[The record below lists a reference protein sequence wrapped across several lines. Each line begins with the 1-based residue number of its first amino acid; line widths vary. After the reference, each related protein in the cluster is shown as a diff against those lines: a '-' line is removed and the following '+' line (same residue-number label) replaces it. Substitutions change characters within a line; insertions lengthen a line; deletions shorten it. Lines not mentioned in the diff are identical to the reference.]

1 MFIFVF
7 MKKLLLILIFPISIY
22 SQDILITGIVVDDD
36 NNQPIPGV
44 NVIIKNTTKGTTT
57 DFDGFFELKTVI
69 GDTIVFSFVGMKD
82 KEIVALSA
90 PVNVRLENKTDE
102 LDEVV
107 VSVGYFD
114 ISKKDLSGSIVQ
126 IESKQLEKNRNNSI
140 ESLLQGQVSGIVV
153 NESSEPGGG
162 IGISIRGVNSMLG
175 GTQPLYVVDGIP
187 TSPMSDAQGNTG
199 AGQQYNNLGF
209 LNTNDIEKID
219 VLKDAAATAIYGA
232 RGANGVV
239 VITTK
244 TADTA
249 NGVDKISLTFDT
261 SISEVTKYLDVLDGA
276 GFENYMN
283 QRYLNQLYQDITNPF
298 RVGGAFDGSQ
308 DITVE
313 NYPELIDFRNPY
325 PDAVPFSN
333 NQTTKINTDWQ
344 DTIYRLAH
352 NNSLNLNY
360 RGGNFQKNLSIS
372 LSLIDQ
378 EGIIINSDNRRVT
391 YNMNAKRK
399 AFDNKVDF
407 FSKTNISF
415 KKGNA
420 SSVGNGE
427 IFSQRGVVSQAL
439 QFQPIFSLL
448 SPGEEDDIYAVLNE
462 GNIVSNPYTLAVDVT
477 DLKKSTSIR
486 QVFSMV
492 GKISP
497 KLTATIKGSYDYVR
511 STRDNY
517 YPVNTTRGRRNN
529 GEASQAY
536 LENTK
541 VYGEANLRYRNRFG
555 AHRLDAILIGTYE
568 KNMFRSLFNK
578 AIGYGSDNTSF
589 YNFSSATEIFVP
601 ISEFRE
607 TGLLST
613 LLRIGYNY
621 KRKYFV
627 DINTRVD
634 ASSKFAVNN
643 QSAIFPSVALSWLI
657 SEEKFL
663 SQVDEVSQLKLRFS
677 FGQTGSNPISPYQ
690 SLSLLSPIRYNFEN
704 ELAIG
709 YFESNLANNNLTWE
723 KTDQFNV
730 GLDLSLFDS
739 SINLTIEAYNKITKD
754 LLQNVRLPVSNG
766 YTSRIDNFGKVENKG
781 IEFSLSTNIKE
792 TPEFSWGVMAN
803 LSFNRNKLLAL
814 NSNLDYQI
822 GPSVGFRNTNPIL
835 FKVGEPLGIFW
846 GAQTDGIYSTWEEA
860 IESGIEGAAPG
871 EIKYINN
878 SIDLDENGIPLESQ
892 QINFDDYVQIGDP
905 NPDYN
910 FSFSNNFIFKN
921 WDLSIL
927 FTGQKGGDLFWVDS
941 WQLSGLQKTTNVLSS
956 SYLSSWKAP
965 LEVVNDQ
972 VTYSPSYGNLVG
984 AANPAA
990 IIDNGPRAIASDR
1003 QVFDGSFIRLKN
1015 INLGYTLSISNNR
1028 SLRLY
1033 ASGQNLLTISDYPG
1047 YDPEIMTYTKNPQKR
1062 GVDFGTYPGTKTY
1075 LLGLKLTY

>member
-1 MFIFVF
+1 
-7 MKKLLLILIFPISIY
+7 MKRLLFLLIFPISVF
-22 SQDILITGIVVDDD
+22 SQDILITGLVVDDD
-36 NNQPIPGV
+36 SNQPLPGV
-44 NVIIKNTTKGTTT
+44 NVIIKNTAKGTTT
-57 DFDGFFELKTVI
+57 DFDGLFELKTVI
-69 GDTIVFSFVGMKD
+69 GDTIVFSYIGMKD
-82 KEIVALSA
+82 KEIIALSA
-90 PVNVRLENKTDE
+90 PVSVRLESESNE

-114 ISKKDLSGSIVQ
+114 VSKKDLSGSIAQ
-126 IESKQLEKNRNNSI
+126 IDSEQLEKNRNNSI
-140 ESLLQGQVSGIVV
+140 ESLLQGQVAGIVV

-187 TSPMSDAQGNTG
+187 TSPVSDAQGNVGT
-199 AGQQYNNLGF
+199 GQQQSNLGF
-209 LNTNDIEKID
+209 LNPNDIGKIE

-249 NGVDKISLTFDT
+249 NGVDKISVTFDT
-261 SISEVTKYLDVLDGA
+261 SVSEVTKYLDVLDGA

-283 QRYLNQLYQDITNPF
+283 QRYLNQLYQDITNPY
-298 RVGGAFDGSQ
+298 RLGGVFDGTQ
-308 DITVE
+308 DLSLE
-313 NYPELIDFRNPY
+313 NYPELSDFRNPY
-325 PDAVPFSN
+325 PDATPLTN
-333 NQTTKINTDWQ
+333 NQTTNINSNWQ
-344 DTIYRLAH
+344 DITYRLAQ
-352 NNSLNLNY
+352 NNALNLSY

-372 LSLIDQ
+372 LGLIDQ
-378 EGIIINSDNRRVT
+378 EGVIINSDNRRIT

-399 AFDNKVDF
+399 AFNNKVDF
-407 FSKTNISF
+407 FSKTNISY

-448 SPGEEDDIYAVLNE
+448 SPGEEDDIYASLNE
-462 GNIVSNPYTLAVDVT
+462 GNIVSNPYTLAKDVT
-477 DLKKSTSIR
+477 DLKKSTTIR
-486 QVFSMV
+486 QIFSVV

-497 KLTATIKGSYDYVR
+497 KLTSTVKGSFEYRR

-536 LENTK
+536 TESNK
-541 VYGEANLRYRNRFG
+541 IYGEANLRYRNRFG

-589 YNFSSATEIFVP
+589 YNFSSATEIYVP

-607 TGLLST
+607 VGLLSSV
-613 LLRIGYNY
+613 LRIGYNY
-621 KRKYFV
+621 KRKYYV
-627 DINTRVD
+627 DFNTRID

-643 QSAIFPSVALSWLI
+643 QSAIFPSVALSWVI
-657 SEEKFL
+657 SNEKFL
-663 SQVDEVSQLKLRFS
+663 RQVDEVSQLKLRFS
-677 FGQTGSNPISPYQ
+677 GGQTGSNPISPYQ

-704 ELAIG
+704 DLAIG
-709 YFESNLANNNLTWE
+709 YFESNLANNDLTWE
-723 KTDQFNV
+723 KTDQFNI

-739 SINLTIEAYNKITKD
+739 SVNLTIDAYNKRTKD

-766 YTSRIDNFGKVENKG
+766 YSSRVDNFGKVENKG
-781 IEFSLSTNIKE
+781 IEFSLSANITE
-792 TPEFSWGVMAN
+792 TPDFSWSILTN
-803 LSFNRNKLLAL
+803 LSFNRNKLIAL

-822 GPSVGFRNTNPIL
+822 GPSVGFMNTNPIM

-846 GAQTDGIYSTWEEA
+846 GAQTDGIYSSWEEA
-860 IESGIEGAAPG
+860 IESGIAGAAPG
-871 EIKYINN
+871 EIKYLNN
-878 SIDLDENGIPLESQ
+878 SIDLDENGVPLDLQ

-910 FSFSNNFIFKN
+910 FSFSNNFIYKN

-927 FTGQKGGDLFWVDS
+927 FTGQKGGDVFWVDS
-941 WQLSGLQKTTNVLSS
+941 WQLNGLQKTTNVLSS
-956 SYLSSWKAP
+956 SYDTSWKAP
-965 LEVVNDQ
+965 LAVINGEVS
-972 VTYSPSYGNLVG
+972 YSPSYGNLVG
-984 AANPAA
+984 ATNPAA
-990 IIDNGPRAIASDR
+990 IVDNGPRAIASDR
-1003 QVFDGSFIRLKN
+1003 QIFDGSFIRFKN
-1015 INLGYTLSISNNR
+1015 INLGYTLSISNNQ
-1028 SLRLY
+1028 SLRIY
-1033 ASGQNLLTISDYPG
+1033 ASGQNLFTITDYPG
-1047 YDPEIMTYTKNPQKR
+1047 YDPEIRTYTKNPQKR

>member
-1 MFIFVF
+1 MNG
-7 MKKLLLILIFPISIY
+7 L
-22 SQDILITGIVVDDD
+22 VVDDD
-36 NNQPIPGV
+36 SNQPLPGV
-44 NVIIKNTTKGTTT
+44 NVIIKNTSKGTTT
-57 DFDGFFELKTVI
+57 DFDGFFELKTVV
-69 GDTIVFSFVGMKD
+69 GDTIVFSYIGMKD
-82 KEIVALSA
+82 KEIIALTA
-90 PVNVRLENKTDE
+90 PVSVRLEGKSNE

-114 ISKKDLSGSIVQ
+114 VSKKDLSGSIVQ
-126 IESKQLEKNRNNSI
+126 IDSEQLEKNRNNSI
-140 ESLLQGQVSGIVV
+140 ESLLQGQVAGLVV
-153 NESSEPGGG
+153 SESSEPGGG

-175 GTQPLYVVDGIP
+175 GTQPLYVIDGIP
-187 TSPMSDAQGNTG
+187 TSPVSDAQGNIGT
-199 AGQQYNNLGF
+199 GQQQSNLGF
-209 LNTNDIEKID
+209 LNPNDIEKIE

-261 SISEVTKYLDVLDGA
+261 SVSEVTKYLDVLDGA

-283 QRYLNQLYQDITNPF
+283 QRYLNQLYQDITNPY
-298 RVGGAFDGSQ
+298 RVGGAFDGTQELSL
-308 DITVE
+308 E
-313 NYPELIDFRNPY
+313 NYPELSNFRNPY
-325 PDAVPFSN
+325 PDAIPFTN
-333 NQTTKINTDWQ
+333 NQTTNINSNWQ
-344 DTIYRLAH
+344 DITYRLAQ
-352 NNSLNLNY
+352 NNSLNLSY

-372 LSLIDQ
+372 LGLIDQ
-378 EGIIINSDNRRVT
+378 EGVIINSNNRRIT

-399 AFDNKVDF
+399 AFNNKVDF
-407 FSKTNISF
+407 FSKTNISY

-448 SPGEEDDIYAVLNE
+448 SLGEEDDIYSDLNE
-462 GNIVSNPYTLAVDVT
+462 GNIVSNPYTLAKDVT
-477 DLKKSTSIR
+477 DLKKSTTFR
-486 QVFSMV
+486 QIFSAV

-497 KLTATIKGSYDYVR
+497 KLTSTIKGSFEYRR

-536 LENTK
+536 TESNK
-541 VYGEANLRYRNRFG
+541 IYGEANLRYRNRFG

-568 KNMFRSLFNK
+568 KNVFRSLFNK

-589 YNFSSATEIFVP
+589 YNFSSATEIYVP

-607 TGLLST
+607 VGLLSSV
-613 LLRIGYNY
+613 LRIGYNY
-621 KRKYFV
+621 KRKYYV
-627 DINTRVD
+627 DFNTRID

-643 QSAIFPSVALSWLI
+643 QSAIFPSLALSWVI
-657 SEEKFL
+657 SKEKFL
-663 SQVDEVSQLKLRFS
+663 RQVDEVSQLKIRFS
-677 FGQTGSNPISPYQ
+677 AGKTGSNPISPYQ

-704 ELAIG
+704 DLAIG
-709 YFESNLANNNLTWE
+709 YFESNLANNDLTWE
-723 KTDQFNV
+723 KTDQFNI

-739 SINLTIEAYNKITKD
+739 SVNLTIDAYKKRTKD

-766 YTSRIDNFGKVENKG
+766 YTSRVDNFGEVENKG
-781 IEFSLSTNIKE
+781 IEFSLNTNITD
-792 TPEFSWGVMAN
+792 TPDFSWNISTN
-803 LSFNRNKLLAL
+803 LSFNRNKLIAL

-822 GPSVGFRNTNPIL
+822 GPSVGFRNTNPIM

-846 GAQTDGIYSTWEEA
+846 GAQTDGIYSSWEEA
-860 IESGIEGAAPG
+860 IESGIAGAAPG
-871 EIKYINN
+871 EIKYLNN
-878 SIDLDENGIPLESQ
+878 SIDLDENGVPLDLQ

-905 NPDYN
+905 NPNYN
-910 FSFSNNFIFKN
+910 FSFSNNFIYKN

-927 FTGQKGGDLFWVDS
+927 FTGQKGGDTFWVDS
-941 WQLSGLQKTTNVLSS
+941 WQLSGLQKTTNILSS
-956 SYLSSWKAP
+956 SYDSSWRAP
-965 LEVVNDQ
+965 LAVINGK

-984 AANPAA
+984 ATNPAA
-990 IIDNGPRAIASDR
+990 IVDNGPRAIASDR
-1003 QVFDGSFIRLKN
+1003 QIFDGSFIRFKN
-1015 INLGYTLSISNNR
+1015 INLGYTLSISKNQ
-1028 SLRLY
+1028 SLRIY
-1033 ASGQNLLTISDYPG
+1033 ASGQNLFTITDYPG
-1047 YDPEIMTYTKNPQKR
+1047 YDPEIRTYTKNPQKR

>member
-1 MFIFVF
+1 
-7 MKKLLLILIFPISIY
+7 MKRLLFLLIFPISVF
-22 SQDILITGIVVDDD
+22 SQDILMTGLVVDDD
-36 NNQPIPGV
+36 SNQPLPGV
-44 NVIIKNTTKGTTT
+44 NVIIKNTAKGTTT
-57 DFDGFFELKTVI
+57 DFDGIFELKTLI
-69 GDTIVFSFVGMKD
+69 GDTIVFSYIGMKD

-90 PVNVRLENKTDE
+90 PVSVRLESESNE

-114 ISKKDLSGSIVQ
+114 VSKKDLSGSIAQ
-126 IESKQLEKNRNNSI
+126 IDSKQLEKNRNNSI
-140 ESLLQGQVSGIVV
+140 ESLLQGQVAGIVV

-162 IGISIRGVNSMLG
+162 VGISIRGVNSMLG
-175 GTQPLYVVDGIP
+175 GTQPLYVIDGIP
-187 TSPMSDAQGNTG
+187 TSPVSDAQGNGGT
-199 AGQQYNNLGF
+199 GQQQSNLGF
-209 LNTNDIEKID
+209 LNPNDIEKIE

-249 NGVDKISLTFDT
+249 NGVDKISITLDT
-261 SISEVTKYLDVLDGA
+261 SVSEVTKYLDVLDGA

-283 QRYLNQLYQDITNPF
+283 QRYLNQLYQDITNPY
-298 RVGGAFDGSQ
+298 RVGGAFDGTQ
-308 DITVE
+308 DLSLE
-313 NYPELIDFRNPY
+313 NYPELSDFRNPY
-325 PDAVPFSN
+325 PDATPLTN
-333 NQTTKINTDWQ
+333 NQTTDINSNWQ
-344 DTIYRLAH
+344 DITYRLAQ
-352 NNSLNLNY
+352 NNALNLSY

-372 LSLIDQ
+372 LGLIDQ
-378 EGIIINSDNRRVT
+378 EGVIINSNNRKIT

-399 AFDNKVDF
+399 AFNNKVDF
-407 FSKTNISF
+407 FSKTNISY

-448 SPGEEDDIYAVLNE
+448 SPGEEDDIYASLNE
-462 GNIVSNPYTLAVDVT
+462 GNIVSNPYTLAKDVT
-477 DLKKSTSIR
+477 DLKKSTTIR
-486 QVFSMV
+486 QIFSLV

-497 KLTATIKGSYDYVR
+497 KLTSTVKGSFEYRR

-536 LENTK
+536 TESNK
-541 VYGEANLRYRNRFG
+541 IYGEANLRYRNRFG

-589 YNFSSATEIFVP
+589 YNFSSATEIYVP

-607 TGLLST
+607 VGLLSSV
-613 LLRIGYNY
+613 LRIGYNY
-621 KRKYFV
+621 KRKYYV
-627 DINTRVD
+627 DFNTRID

-643 QSAIFPSVALSWLI
+643 QSAIFPSVALSWVI
-657 SEEKFL
+657 SNEKFL
-663 SQVDEVSQLKLRFS
+663 RQVDEVSQLKLRFS
-677 FGQTGSNPISPYQ
+677 GGQTGSNPISPYQ

-704 ELAIG
+704 DLAIG
-709 YFESNLANNNLTWE
+709 YFESNLANNDLTWE
-723 KTDQFNV
+723 KTDQFNI

-739 SINLTIEAYNKITKD
+739 SVNLTIDAYNKRTKD

-766 YTSRIDNFGKVENKG
+766 YSSRVDNFGKVENKG
-781 IEFSLSTNIKE
+781 IEFSLSANITE
-792 TPEFSWGVMAN
+792 TPDFSWSILTN
-803 LSFNRNKLLAL
+803 LSFNRNKLIAL

-822 GPSVGFRNTNPIL
+822 GPSVGFMNTNPIM

-846 GAQTDGIYSTWEEA
+846 GAQTDGIYSSWEEA
-860 IESGIEGAAPG
+860 IESGIAGAAPG
-871 EIKYINN
+871 EIKYLNN
-878 SIDLDENGIPLESQ
+878 SIDLDENGVPLDLQ

-905 NPDYN
+905 NTDYN
-910 FSFSNNFIFKN
+910 FSFSNNFIYKN

-927 FTGQKGGDLFWVDS
+927 FTGQKGGDVFWVDS
-941 WQLSGLQKTTNVLSS
+941 WQLNGLQKTTNVLSS
-956 SYLSSWKAP
+956 SYDTSWKAP
-965 LEVVNDQ
+965 LAVINGE
-972 VTYSPSYGNLVG
+972 VTYSQSYGNLVG
-984 AANPAA
+984 ATNPAA
-990 IIDNGPRAIASDR
+990 IVDNGPRAIASDR
-1003 QVFDGSFIRLKN
+1003 QIFDGSFIRFKN
-1015 INLGYTLSISNNR
+1015 INLGYTLSISNNQ
-1028 SLRLY
+1028 SLRIY
-1033 ASGQNLLTISDYPG
+1033 ASGQNLFTITDYPG
-1047 YDPEIMTYTKNPQKR
+1047 YDPEIRTYTKNPQKR

>member
-1 MFIFVF
+1 
-7 MKKLLLILIFPISIY
+7 MKNTLLIIIFPIFLF
-22 SQDILITGIVVDDD
+22 SQDILMTGLVVDDD

-44 NVIIKNTTKGTTT
+44 NVTIKNTTVGTTT
-57 DFDGFFELKTVI
+57 NFDGIFELNALI
-69 GDTIVFSFVGMKD
+69 GDTLVFSFIGMKN
-82 KEIVALSA
+82 KEITSLSS
-90 PVNVRLENKTDE
+90 PITVRLESEVSK

-114 ISKKDLSGSIVQ
+114 VNKKDLSGSIVQ
-126 IESKQLEKNRNNSI
+126 IESEQLEKNRNNSI
-140 ESLLQGQVSGIVV
+140 ESLLQGQVAGIVV
-153 NESSEPGGG
+153 SESSEPGGG

-187 TSPMSDAQGNTG
+187 TSPISDAQGNTST
-199 AGQQYNNLGF
+199 GQQHSNLGF
-209 LNTNDIEKID
+209 LNPNDIEKIE

-232 RGANGVV
+232 RGANGVI

-261 SISEVTKYLDVLDGA
+261 SISEATKYLDVLDGA
-276 GFENYMN
+276 GFENYIN
-283 QRYLNQLYQDITNPF
+283 QRYLNQLYQDITNPY
-298 RVGGAFDGSQ
+298 RLGGTFDGTQ
-308 DITVE
+308 DITIE
-313 NYPELIDFRNPY
+313 NYPELSDFRNPY

-333 NQTTKINTDWQ
+333 NQTTNINTDWQ
-344 DTIYRLAH
+344 DITYRLAH

-378 EGIIINSDNRRVT
+378 EGIIINSDNRRIN

-399 AFDNKVDF
+399 AFNNKVDF

-427 IFSQRGVVSQAL
+427 IFSQRGVVSQTL

-448 SPGEEDDIYAVLNE
+448 SPGEEDDIYADLNE
-462 GNIVSNPYTLAVDVT
+462 GNIVSNPYTLAVNVT
-477 DLKKSTSIR
+477 DLKKSTSFR
-486 QVFSMV
+486 QVFSIV
-492 GKISP
+492 SKISP

-529 GEASQAY
+529 GEASQGY
-536 LENTK
+536 LENNK
-541 VYGEANLRYRNRFG
+541 IYGEANLRYRNRFG

-568 KNMFRSLFNK
+568 KNIFRSLFNK

-607 TGLLST
+607 AGLLSS
-613 LLRIGYNY
+613 LFRVGYNY
-621 KRKYFV
+621 KRKYFI
-627 DINTRVD
+627 DFNARID

-657 SEEKFL
+657 SEEKKIRQL
-663 SQVDEVSQLKLRFS
+663 DEVSQLKLRFS
-677 FGQTGSNPISPYQ
+677 VGQTGSNPISPYQ

-739 SINLTIEAYNKITKD
+739 SINLTIDAYNKITKD

-781 IEFSLSTNIKE
+781 IEFSLSTLITE
-792 TPEFSWGVMAN
+792 TSEFSWGFLAN

-860 IESGIEGAAPG
+860 IQSGIEGAAPG

-878 SIDLDENGIPLESQ
+878 SLDLDESGIPLESQ

-910 FSFSNNFIFKN
+910 FSFSNNFVFKN

-941 WQLSGLQKTTNVLSS
+941 WQLSGLQKTTNVLSN

-972 VTYSPSYGNLVG
+972 VIYNPSYGNLFG
-984 AANPAA
+984 ASNPAA

-1033 ASGQNLLTISDYPG
+1033 ASGQNLLTITDYPG
-1047 YDPEIMTYTKNPQKR
+1047 YDPEIKTYSKNPQKR

>member
-1 MFIFVF
+1 
-7 MKKLLLILIFPISIY
+7 MKKLLFLLIFPISLF
-22 SQDILITGIVVDDD
+22 SQDILMTGLVVDDD
-36 NNQPIPGV
+36 SNQPLPGV
-44 NVIIKNTTKGTTT
+44 NVIIKNTSKGTTT
-57 DFDGFFELKTVI
+57 DFDGLFELKTVI
-69 GDTIVFSFVGMKD
+69 GDTIVFSYIGMKD
-82 KEIVALSA
+82 KEIIALSA
-90 PVNVRLENKTDE
+90 PVSVRLKAKTNE

-114 ISKKDLSGSIVQ
+114 VSKKDLSGSIVQ
-126 IESKQLEKNRNNSI
+126 IDSDQLEKNRNNSI
-140 ESLLQGQVSGIVV
+140 ESLLQGQVAGIVV

-175 GTQPLYVVDGIP
+175 GTQPLYVIDGIP
-187 TSPMSDAQGNTG
+187 TSPVSDAQGNIGT
-199 AGQQYNNLGF
+199 GQQQSNLGF
-209 LNTNDIEKID
+209 LNPNDIEKIE

-249 NGVDKISLTFDT
+249 NGVDKISITFDT
-261 SISEVTKYLDVLDGA
+261 SVSEVTKYLDILDGA

-283 QRYLNQLYQDITNPF
+283 QRYLNQLYQDITNPY
-298 RVGGAFDGSQ
+298 RIGGAFDGTQ
-308 DITVE
+308 DLSLE
-313 NYPELIDFRNPY
+313 NYPELSDFRNPY
-325 PDAVPFSN
+325 PDATPLTN
-333 NQTTKINTDWQ
+333 NQTTNINSNWQ
-344 DTIYRLAH
+344 DIIYRLAQ
-352 NNSLNLNY
+352 NNTLNLSY

-372 LSLIDQ
+372 LGLIDQ
-378 EGIIINSDNRRVT
+378 EGVIINSDNRRIT

-399 AFDNKVDF
+399 AFNNKVDF
-407 FSKTNISF
+407 FSKTNISY

-448 SPGEEDDIYAVLNE
+448 SPGEEDDIYASLNE
-462 GNIVSNPYTLAVDVT
+462 GNIVSNPYTLAKDVT
-477 DLKKSTSIR
+477 DLKKSTTFR
-486 QVFSMV
+486 QIFSLV

-497 KLTATIKGSYDYVR
+497 KLTSTLKGSFEYRR

-536 LENTK
+536 TESNK
-541 VYGEANLRYRNRFG
+541 IYGEANLRYRNRFG

-589 YNFSSATEIFVP
+589 YNFSSATEIYVP

-607 TGLLST
+607 IGLLSSV
-613 LLRIGYNY
+613 LRIGYNY
-621 KRKYFV
+621 KRKYYV
-627 DINTRVD
+627 DFNTRID

-643 QSAIFPSVALSWLI
+643 QSAIFPSVALSWVI
-657 SEEKFL
+657 SKEKFL
-663 SQVDEVSQLKLRFS
+663 RQIDEVSQLKLRFS
-677 FGQTGSNPISPYQ
+677 GGQTGSNPISPYQ

-704 ELAIG
+704 DLAIG
-709 YFESNLANNNLTWE
+709 YFESNLANNDLTWE
-723 KTDQFNV
+723 KTDQFNI
-730 GLDLSLFDS
+730 GLDLSLFES
-739 SINLTIEAYNKITKD
+739 SVNLTIDAYNKRTKD

-766 YTSRIDNFGKVENKG
+766 YTSRVDNFGEVENKG
-781 IEFSLSTNIKE
+781 IEFSLNANIKD
-792 TPEFSWGVMAN
+792 TPDFSWNILTN
-803 LSFNRNKLLAL
+803 LSFNSNKLIAL

-822 GPSVGFRNTNPIL
+822 GPSVGFRNTNPIM
-835 FKVGEPLGIFW
+835 FTVGEPLGIFW
-846 GAQTDGIYSTWEEA
+846 GAQTDGIYSSWEEA
-860 IESGIEGAAPG
+860 IESGIAGAAPG
-871 EIKYINN
+871 EIKYLNN
-878 SIDLDENGIPLESQ
+878 SIDLDENGVPLDLQ

-927 FTGQKGGDLFWVDS
+927 LTGQKGGDVFWVDS

-956 SYLSSWKAP
+956 SYDTSWRAP
-965 LEVVNDQ
+965 LAVINGE
-972 VTYSPSYGNLVG
+972 VTYSPTYGNLVG
-984 AANPAA
+984 ATNPAA
-990 IIDNGPRAIASDR
+990 IVDNGPRAIASDR
-1003 QVFDGSFIRLKN
+1003 QIFDGSFIRFKN
-1015 INLGYTLSISNNR
+1015 INLGYTLSISNNQ
-1028 SLRLY
+1028 SLRIY
-1033 ASGQNLLTISDYPG
+1033 ASGQNLFTITDYPG
-1047 YDPEIMTYTKNPQKR
+1047 YDPEIRTYTKNPQKR

>member
-1 MFIFVF
+1 M
-7 MKKLLLILIFPISIY
+7 
-22 SQDILITGIVVDDD
+22 TGLVVDDD
-36 NNQPIPGV
+36 SNQPLPGV
-44 NVIIKNTTKGTTT
+44 NVIIKNTAKGTTT
-57 DFDGFFELKTVI
+57 DFDGIFELKTLI
-69 GDTIVFSFVGMKD
+69 GDTIVFSYIGMKD

-90 PVNVRLENKTDE
+90 PVSVRLESESNE

-114 ISKKDLSGSIVQ
+114 VSKKDLSGSIAQ
-126 IESKQLEKNRNNSI
+126 IDSKQLEKNRNNSI
-140 ESLLQGQVSGIVV
+140 ESLLQGQVAGIVV

-162 IGISIRGVNSMLG
+162 VGISIRGVNSMLG
-175 GTQPLYVVDGIP
+175 GTQPLYVIDGIP
-187 TSPMSDAQGNTG
+187 TSPVSDAQGNGGT
-199 AGQQYNNLGF
+199 GQQQSNLGF
-209 LNTNDIEKID
+209 LNPNDIEKIE

-249 NGVDKISLTFDT
+249 NGVDKISITLDT
-261 SISEVTKYLDVLDGA
+261 SVSEVTKYLDVLDGA

-283 QRYLNQLYQDITNPF
+283 QRYLNQLYQDITNPY
-298 RVGGAFDGSQ
+298 RVGGAFDGTQ
-308 DITVE
+308 DLSLE
-313 NYPELIDFRNPY
+313 NYPELSDFRNPY
-325 PDAVPFSN
+325 PDATPLTN
-333 NQTTKINTDWQ
+333 NQTTDINSNWQ
-344 DTIYRLAH
+344 DITYRLAQ
-352 NNSLNLNY
+352 NNALNLSY

-372 LSLIDQ
+372 LGLIDQ
-378 EGIIINSDNRRVT
+378 EGVIINSNNRRIT

-399 AFDNKVDF
+399 AFNNKVDF
-407 FSKTNISF
+407 FSKTNISY

-420 SSVGNGE
+420 SSVGNDE

-448 SPGEEDDIYAVLNE
+448 SPGEEDDIYASLNE
-462 GNIVSNPYTLAVDVT
+462 GNIVSNPYTLAKDVT
-477 DLKKSTSIR
+477 DLKKSTTFR
-486 QVFSMV
+486 QIFSAV
-492 GKISP
+492 AKIFP
-497 KLTATIKGSYDYVR
+497 KLTSTVKGSFEYRR

-529 GEASQAY
+529 GEASQAFT
-536 LENTK
+536 ENNK
-541 VYGEANLRYRNRFG
+541 IYGEANLRYRNRFG

-589 YNFSSATEIFVP
+589 YNFSSATEIYVP

-607 TGLLST
+607 VGLLSSV
-613 LLRIGYNY
+613 LRIGYNY
-621 KRKYFV
+621 KRKYYV
-627 DINTRVD
+627 DFNTRID

-643 QSAIFPSVALSWLI
+643 QSAIFPSVALSWVI
-657 SEEKFL
+657 SKEKFL
-663 SQVDEVSQLKLRFS
+663 RQVDEVSQLKLRFS
-677 FGQTGSNPISPYQ
+677 GGQTGSNPISPYQ

-704 ELAIG
+704 DLAIG
-709 YFESNLANNNLTWE
+709 YFESNLANNDLTWE
-723 KTDQFNV
+723 KTDQFNI

-739 SINLTIEAYNKITKD
+739 SVNLTIDAYNKRTKD

-766 YTSRIDNFGKVENKG
+766 YTTRVDNFGEVENKG
-781 IEFSLSTNIKE
+781 IEFSLNANI
-792 TPEFSWGVMAN
+792 TDAPDFSWNILTN
-803 LSFNRNKLLAL
+803 LSFNRNKLIAL

-822 GPSVGFRNTNPIL
+822 GPSVGFRNTNPIM

-846 GAQTDGIYSTWEEA
+846 GAQTDGVYSSWEEA
-860 IESGIEGAAPG
+860 IESGIAGAAPG
-871 EIKYINN
+871 EIKYLNK
-878 SIDLDENGIPLESQ
+878 SVDLDENGVSLDLQ
-892 QINFDDYVQIGDP
+892 QINFDDYVQIGNP

-910 FSFSNNFIFKN
+910 FSFANNFIYKN

-927 FTGQKGGDLFWVDS
+927 ITGQKGGDVFWVDS

-956 SYLSSWKAP
+956 SYDTSWRAP
-965 LEVVNDQ
+965 LAVINGE

-984 AANPAA
+984 ATNPAA
-990 IIDNGPRAIASDR
+990 IVDNGPRAIASDR
-1003 QVFDGSFIRLKN
+1003 QIFDGSFIRLKN
-1015 INLGYTLSISNNR
+1015 INLGYTVPISKNQ
-1028 SLRLY
+1028 SLRIY
-1033 ASGQNLLTISDYPG
+1033 ASGQNLFTITDYPG
-1047 YDPEIMTYTKNPQKR
+1047 YDPEIRTYTKNPQKR

>member
-1 MFIFVF
+1 
-7 MKKLLLILIFPISIY
+7 MKRLLFLLIFPISVF
-22 SQDILITGIVVDDD
+22 SQDILMTGLVVDDD
-36 NNQPIPGV
+36 SNQPLPGV
-44 NVIIKNTTKGTTT
+44 NVIIKNTAKGTTT
-57 DFDGFFELKTVI
+57 DFDGIFELKTLI
-69 GDTIVFSFVGMKD
+69 GDTIVFSYIGMKD

-90 PVNVRLENKTDE
+90 PVSVRLESESNE

-114 ISKKDLSGSIVQ
+114 VSKKDLSGSIAQ
-126 IESKQLEKNRNNSI
+126 IDSKQLEKNRNNSI
-140 ESLLQGQVSGIVV
+140 ESLLQGQVAGIVV

-162 IGISIRGVNSMLG
+162 VGISIRGVNSMLG
-175 GTQPLYVVDGIP
+175 GTQPLYVIDGIP
-187 TSPMSDAQGNTG
+187 TSPVSDAQGNGGT
-199 AGQQYNNLGF
+199 GQQQSKLGF
-209 LNTNDIEKID
+209 FNPNDIEKIE

-249 NGVDKISLTFDT
+249 NGVDKISITLDT
-261 SISEVTKYLDVLDGA
+261 SVSEVTKYLDVLDGA

-283 QRYLNQLYQDITNPF
+283 QRYLNQLYQEITNPY
-298 RVGGAFDGSQ
+298 RVGGAFDGTQ
-308 DITVE
+308 DLSLE
-313 NYPELIDFRNPY
+313 NYPELSDFRNPY
-325 PDAVPFSN
+325 PDATPLTN
-333 NQTTKINTDWQ
+333 NQTTDINSNWQ
-344 DTIYRLAH
+344 DITYRLAQ
-352 NNSLNLNY
+352 NNALNLSY

-372 LSLIDQ
+372 LGLIDQ
-378 EGIIINSDNRRVT
+378 EGVIINSNNRRIT
-391 YNMNAKRK
+391 YNMNTKRK
-399 AFDNKVDF
+399 AFNNKVDF
-407 FSKTNISF
+407 FSKTNISY

-448 SPGEEDDIYAVLNE
+448 SPGEEDDIYASLNE
-462 GNIVSNPYTLAVDVT
+462 GNIVSNPYTLAKDVT
-477 DLKKSTSIR
+477 DLKKSTTFR
-486 QVFSMV
+486 QIFSAV
-492 GKISP
+492 AKISP
-497 KLTATIKGSYDYVR
+497 KLTSTVKGSFEYRR

-536 LENTK
+536 AENNK
-541 VYGEANLRYRNRFG
+541 IYGEANLRYRNRFG

-589 YNFSSATEIFVP
+589 YNFSSATEIYVP

-607 TGLLST
+607 VGLLSSV
-613 LLRIGYNY
+613 LRIGYNY
-621 KRKYFV
+621 KRKYYV
-627 DINTRVD
+627 DFNTRID

-643 QSAIFPSVALSWLI
+643 QSAIFPSVALSWVI
-657 SEEKFL
+657 SKEKFL
-663 SQVDEVSQLKLRFS
+663 RQVDEVSQLKLRFS
-677 FGQTGSNPISPYQ
+677 GGQTGSNPISPYQ

-704 ELAIG
+704 DLAIG
-709 YFESNLANNNLTWE
+709 YFESNLANNDLTWE
-723 KTDQFNV
+723 KTDQFNI

-739 SINLTIEAYNKITKD
+739 SVNLTIDAYNKRTKD

-766 YTSRIDNFGKVENKG
+766 YTTRVDNFGEVENKG
-781 IEFSLSTNIKE
+781 IEFSLNTNI
-792 TPEFSWGVMAN
+792 TNTADFSWNILTN
-803 LSFNRNKLLAL
+803 LSFNRNKLIAL
-814 NSNLDYQI
+814 NSYLNYQI
-822 GPSVGFRNTNPIL
+822 GPSVGFRNTNPIM

-846 GAQTDGIYSTWEEA
+846 GAQTDGVYSTWEEA
-860 IESGIEGAAPG
+860 IGSGIEGAAPG
-871 EIKYINN
+871 EIKYLNN
-878 SIDLDENGIPLESQ
+878 SIDLDENGVPLDLQ

-910 FSFSNNFIFKN
+910 FSFSNNFIYKD

-927 FTGQKGGDLFWVDS
+927 ITGQKGGDVFWVDS

-956 SYLSSWKAP
+956 SYYTSWRAP
-965 LEVVNDQ
+965 LAVINGE

-984 AANPAA
+984 ATNPAA
-990 IIDNGPRAIASDR
+990 IVDNGPRAIASDR
-1003 QVFDGSFIRLKN
+1003 QIFDGSFIRFKN
-1015 INLGYTLSISNNR
+1015 INLGYTFSISKNQ
-1028 SLRLY
+1028 SLRIY
-1033 ASGQNLLTISDYPG
+1033 ASGQNLFTITDYPG
-1047 YDPEIMTYTKNPQKR
+1047 YDPEIRTYTKNPQKR

>member
-1 MFIFVF
+1 MIPII
-7 MKKLLLILIFPISIY
+7 LL
-22 SQDILITGIVVDDD
+22 SQEITLNGKIVDDNTD
-36 NNQPIPGV
+36 MPLPSASIR
-44 NVIIKNTTKGTTT
+44 IKNTSNGYVT
-57 DFDGFFELKTVI
+57 DFDGNFEIYVKL
-69 GDTIVFSFVGMKD
+69 GDTLVFSYMGMES
-82 KEIVALSA
+82 KELIALKS
-90 PVNVRLENKTDE
+90 PISVRLQPTINA
-102 LDEVV
+102 LDEVT

-114 ISKKDLSGSIVQ
+114 VSKKDLSGSIVQ
-126 IESKQLEKNRNNSI
+126 IDSEQLEKNRNNSI
-140 ESLLQGQVSGIVV
+140 ESLLQGQVAGVVV

-187 TSPMSDAQGNTG
+187 TSPVSDAQGNDGT
-199 AGQQYNNLGF
+199 GQQQSNLGF
-209 LNTNDIEKID
+209 LNPNDIEKIE

-244 TADTA
+244 TADTS
-249 NGVDKISLTFDT
+249 NGVDKISLSFDT
-261 SISEVTKYLDVLDGA
+261 SVSEVTRYLDVLDGA

-283 QRYLNQLYQDITNPF
+283 QRYLNQLYHDITNPY
-298 RVGGAFDGSQ
+298 RVGGAYDGTQELSL
-308 DITVE
+308 E
-313 NYPELIDFRNPY
+313 NYQELSDFRNPY
-325 PDAVPFSN
+325 PDAIPFTD
-333 NQTTKINTDWQ
+333 NQTTNINSNWQ
-344 DTIYRLAH
+344 DITYRLAQ
-352 NNSLNLNY
+352 NNALNLSY
-360 RGGNFQKNLSIS
+360 RGGDFQKNLSIS
-372 LSLIDQ
+372 LGLIDQ
-378 EGIIINSDNRRVT
+378 EGVIINSNNRRIT

-399 AFDNKVDF
+399 AFSNKVDF
-407 FSKTNISF
+407 FSKTNISY

-448 SPGEEDDIYAVLNE
+448 SLGEEDDIYANLNE
-462 GNIVSNPYTLAVDVT
+462 GNIVSNPYTLAKDVT
-477 DLKKSTSIR
+477 DLKKSTTFTQI
-486 QVFSMV
+486 FSMV

-497 KLTATIKGSYDYVR
+497 KLTSTIKGSFEYRR

-536 LENTK
+536 IESNK
-541 VYGEANLRYRNRFG
+541 IYGEANLRYRNRFG

-568 KNMFRSLFNK
+568 KNVFRSLFNK

-589 YNFSSATEIFVP
+589 YNFSSATEIYVP

-607 TGLLST
+607 VGLLSSV
-613 LLRIGYNY
+613 LRIGYNY
-621 KRKYFV
+621 KRKFYLDF
-627 DINTRVD
+627 NTRID
-634 ASSKFAVNN
+634 ASSKFAANN
-643 QSAIFPSVALSWLI
+643 KSAIFPSVALSWVI
-657 SEEKFL
+657 SNERFL
-663 SQVDEVSQLKLRFS
+663 RQVDEVSKLKLRFS
-677 FGQTGSNPISPYQ
+677 MGQTGSNPISPYQ

-709 YFESNLANNNLTWE
+709 YFESNLANNDLTWE
-723 KTDQFNV
+723 KTNQFNIGV
-730 GLDLSLFDS
+730 DLSLFDS
-739 SINLTIEAYNKITKD
+739 SVNLTIDAYNKRTKD

-781 IEFSLSTNIKE
+781 IEFSLSANITE
-792 TPEFSWGVMAN
+792 TPDFSWNILTN
-803 LSFNRNKLLAL
+803 LSFNRNKLLKL

-822 GPSVGFRNTNPIL
+822 GPAVGFRNSNPIM

-846 GAQTDGIYSTWEEA
+846 GAQTNGIYSTWEEA

-871 EIKYINN
+871 EIKYLNN
-878 SIDLDENGIPLESQ
+878 SIDFDENGVQLDLQ

-910 FSFSNNFIFKN
+910 FSLNNNFIYKN

-927 FTGQKGGDLFWVDS
+927 FTGQKGGDVFWVDS

-956 SYLSSWKAP
+956 SYDTSWRAP
-965 LEVVNDQ
+965 FEVINGQ
-972 VTYSPSYGNLVG
+972 VTYNPLYGNLVG
-984 AANPAA
+984 ATNPAA
-990 IIDNGPRAIASDR
+990 IINNGPRAIASDR
-1003 QVFDGSFIRLKN
+1003 QIFDGSFIRLKN
-1015 INLGYTLSISNNR
+1015 INFGYTLSISNNR
-1028 SLRLY
+1028 SLRIY
-1033 ASGQNLLTISDYPG
+1033 ASGQNLFLITDYPG
-1047 YDPEIMTYTKNPQKR
+1047 YDPEIKTYTKNPQKR

>member
-1 MFIFVF
+1 
-7 MKKLLLILIFPISIY
+7 MKRLLFLLIFPISVF
-22 SQDILITGIVVDDD
+22 SQDILMTGLVVDDD
-36 NNQPIPGV
+36 SNQPLPGV
-44 NVIIKNTTKGTTT
+44 NVIIKNTAKGTTT
-57 DFDGFFELKTVI
+57 DFDGIFELKTLI
-69 GDTIVFSFVGMKD
+69 GDTIVFSYIGMKD

-90 PVNVRLENKTDE
+90 PVSVRLESESNE

-114 ISKKDLSGSIVQ
+114 VSKKDLSGSIAQ
-126 IESKQLEKNRNNSI
+126 IDSKQLEKNRNNSI
-140 ESLLQGQVSGIVV
+140 ESLLQGQVAGIVV

-162 IGISIRGVNSMLG
+162 VGISIRGVNSMLG
-175 GTQPLYVVDGIP
+175 GTQPLYVIDGIP
-187 TSPMSDAQGNTG
+187 TSPVSDAQGNGGT
-199 AGQQYNNLGF
+199 GQQQSNLGF
-209 LNTNDIEKID
+209 LNPNDIEKIE

-249 NGVDKISLTFDT
+249 NGVDKISITLDT
-261 SISEVTKYLDVLDGA
+261 SVSEVTKYLDVLDGA

-283 QRYLNQLYQDITNPF
+283 QRYLNQLYQDITNPY
-298 RVGGAFDGSQ
+298 RVGGAFDGTQ
-308 DITVE
+308 DLSLE
-313 NYPELIDFRNPY
+313 NYPELSDFRNPY
-325 PDAVPFSN
+325 PDATPLTN
-333 NQTTKINTDWQ
+333 NQTTDINSNWQ
-344 DTIYRLAH
+344 DITYRLAQ
-352 NNSLNLNY
+352 NNALNLSY

-372 LSLIDQ
+372 LGLIDQ
-378 EGIIINSDNRRVT
+378 EGVIINSNNRKIT

-399 AFDNKVDF
+399 AFNNKVDF
-407 FSKTNISF
+407 FSKTNISY

-448 SPGEEDDIYAVLNE
+448 SPGEEDDIYASLNE
-462 GNIVSNPYTLAVDVT
+462 GNIVSNPYTLAKDVT
-477 DLKKSTSIR
+477 DLKKSTTFR
-486 QVFSMV
+486 QIFSAV
-492 GKISP
+492 AKISP
-497 KLTATIKGSYDYVR
+497 KLTSTVKGSFEYRR

-536 LENTK
+536 IESNK
-541 VYGEANLRYRNRFG
+541 IYGEANLRYRNRFG
-555 AHRLDAILIGTYE
+555 AHRLDVILIGTYE

-589 YNFSSATEIFVP
+589 YNFSSATEIYVP

-607 TGLLST
+607 VGLLSSV
-613 LLRIGYNY
+613 LRIGYNY
-621 KRKYFV
+621 KRKYYV
-627 DINTRVD
+627 DFNTRID

-643 QSAIFPSVALSWLI
+643 QSAIFPSVALSWVI
-657 SEEKFL
+657 SKEKFL
-663 SQVDEVSQLKLRFS
+663 RQVDEVSQLKLRFS
-677 FGQTGSNPISPYQ
+677 GGQTGSNPISPYQ

-704 ELAIG
+704 DLAIG
-709 YFESNLANNNLTWE
+709 YFESNLANNDLTWE
-723 KTDQFNV
+723 KTDQFNI

-739 SINLTIEAYNKITKD
+739 SVNLTIDAYNKRTKD

-766 YTSRIDNFGKVENKG
+766 YSSRVDNFGKVENKG
-781 IEFSLSTNIKE
+781 IEFSLSANITE
-792 TPEFSWGVMAN
+792 TPDFSWSILTN
-803 LSFNRNKLLAL
+803 LSFNRNKLIAL

-822 GPSVGFRNTNPIL
+822 GPSVGFMNTNPIM

-846 GAQTDGIYSTWEEA
+846 GAQTDGIYSSWEEA
-860 IESGIEGAAPG
+860 IESGIAGAAPG
-871 EIKYINN
+871 EIKYLNN
-878 SIDLDENGIPLESQ
+878 SIDLDENGVPLDLQ

-910 FSFSNNFIFKN
+910 FSFSNNFIYKN

-927 FTGQKGGDLFWVDS
+927 FTGQKGGDVFWVDS
-941 WQLSGLQKTTNVLSS
+941 WQLNGLQKTTNVLSS
-956 SYLSSWKAP
+956 SYDTSWKAP
-965 LEVVNDQ
+965 LAVINGE
-972 VTYSPSYGNLVG
+972 VTYSQSYGNLVG
-984 AANPAA
+984 ATNPAA
-990 IIDNGPRAIASDR
+990 IVDNGPRAIASDR
-1003 QVFDGSFIRLKN
+1003 QIFDGSFIRFKN
-1015 INLGYTLSISNNR
+1015 INLGYTLSISNNQ
-1028 SLRLY
+1028 SLRIY
-1033 ASGQNLLTISDYPG
+1033 ASGQNLFTITDYPG
-1047 YDPEIMTYTKNPQKR
+1047 YDPEIRTYTKNPQKR

>member
-1 MFIFVF
+1 M
-7 MKKLLLILIFPISIY
+7 
-22 SQDILITGIVVDDD
+22 TGLVVDDD
-36 NNQPIPGV
+36 SNQPLPGV
-44 NVIIKNTTKGTTT
+44 NVIIKNTAKGTTT
-57 DFDGFFELKTVI
+57 DFDGIFELKTLI
-69 GDTIVFSFVGMKD
+69 GDTIVFSYIGMKD

-90 PVNVRLENKTDE
+90 PVSVRLESESNE

-114 ISKKDLSGSIVQ
+114 VSKKDLSGSIAQ
-126 IESKQLEKNRNNSI
+126 IDSKQLEKNRNNSI
-140 ESLLQGQVSGIVV
+140 ESLLQGQVAGIVV

-162 IGISIRGVNSMLG
+162 VGISIRGVNSMLG
-175 GTQPLYVVDGIP
+175 GTQPLYVIDGIP
-187 TSPMSDAQGNTG
+187 TSPVSDALGNGGT
-199 AGQQYNNLGF
+199 GQQQSNLGF
-209 LNTNDIEKID
+209 LNPNDIEKIE

-249 NGVDKISLTFDT
+249 NGVDKISITLDT
-261 SISEVTKYLDVLDGA
+261 SVSEVTKYLDVLDGA

-283 QRYLNQLYQDITNPF
+283 QRYLNQLYQDITNPY
-298 RVGGAFDGSQ
+298 RVGGAFDGTQ
-308 DITVE
+308 DLSLE
-313 NYPELIDFRNPY
+313 NYPELSDFRNPY
-325 PDAVPFSN
+325 PDATPLTN
-333 NQTTKINTDWQ
+333 NQTTDINSNWQ
-344 DTIYRLAH
+344 DITYRLAQ
-352 NNSLNLNY
+352 NNALNLSY

-372 LSLIDQ
+372 LGLIDQ
-378 EGIIINSDNRRVT
+378 EGVIINSNNRRIT

-399 AFDNKVDF
+399 AFNNKVDF
-407 FSKTNISF
+407 FSKTNISY

-448 SPGEEDDIYAVLNE
+448 SPGEEDDIYASLNE
-462 GNIVSNPYTLAVDVT
+462 GNIVSNPYTLAKDVT
-477 DLKKSTSIR
+477 DLKKSTTFR
-486 QVFSMV
+486 QIFSAV
-492 GKISP
+492 AKISP
-497 KLTATIKGSYDYVR
+497 KLTSTVKGSFEYRR

-536 LENTK
+536 TENNK
-541 VYGEANLRYRNRFG
+541 IYGEANLRYRNRFG

-589 YNFSSATEIFVP
+589 YNFSSATEIYVP

-607 TGLLST
+607 VGLLSSV
-613 LLRIGYNY
+613 LRIGYNY
-621 KRKYFV
+621 KRKYYV
-627 DINTRVD
+627 DFNTRID

-643 QSAIFPSVALSWLI
+643 QSAIFPSVALSWVI
-657 SEEKFL
+657 SKEKFL
-663 SQVDEVSQLKLRFS
+663 RQVDEVSQLKLRFS
-677 FGQTGSNPISPYQ
+677 GGQTGSNPISPYQ

-704 ELAIG
+704 DLAIG
-709 YFESNLANNNLTWE
+709 YFESNLANNDLTWE
-723 KTDQFNV
+723 KTDQFNI

-739 SINLTIEAYNKITKD
+739 SVNLTIDAYNKRTKD

-766 YTSRIDNFGKVENKG
+766 YSSRVDNFGKVENKG
-781 IEFSLSTNIKE
+781 IEFSLSANITE
-792 TPEFSWGVMAN
+792 TPDFSWSILTN
-803 LSFNRNKLLAL
+803 LSFNRNKLIAL

-822 GPSVGFRNTNPIL
+822 GPSVGFMNTNPIM

-846 GAQTDGIYSTWEEA
+846 GAQTDGIYSSWEEA
-860 IESGIEGAAPG
+860 IESGIAGAAPG
-871 EIKYINN
+871 EIKYLNN
-878 SIDLDENGIPLESQ
+878 SIDLDENGVPLDLQ

-910 FSFSNNFIFKN
+910 FSFSNNFIYKN

-927 FTGQKGGDLFWVDS
+927 ITGQKGGDVFWVDS
-941 WQLSGLQKTTNVLSS
+941 WQLNGLQKTTNVLSS
-956 SYLSSWKAP
+956 SYDTSWKAP
-965 LEVVNDQ
+965 LAVINGE
-972 VTYSPSYGNLVG
+972 VTYSQSYGNLVG
-984 AANPAA
+984 ATNPAA
-990 IIDNGPRAIASDR
+990 IVDNGPRAIASDR
-1003 QVFDGSFIRLKN
+1003 QIFDGSFIRLKN
-1015 INLGYTLSISNNR
+1015 INLGYTVPISKNQ
-1028 SLRLY
+1028 SLRIY
-1033 ASGQNLLTISDYPG
+1033 ASGQNLFTITDYPG
-1047 YDPEIMTYTKNPQKR
+1047 YDPEIRTYTKNPQKR

>member
-1 MFIFVF
+1 MIPII
-7 MKKLLLILIFPISIY
+7 LL
-22 SQDILITGIVVDDD
+22 SQEITLNGKIVDDNTD
-36 NNQPIPGV
+36 MPLPSASIR
-44 NVIIKNTTKGTTT
+44 IKNTSNGYVT
-57 DFDGFFELKTVI
+57 DFDGNFEIYVKL
-69 GDTIVFSFVGMKD
+69 GDTLVFSYMGMES
-82 KEIVALSA
+82 KELIALKS
-90 PVNVRLENKTDE
+90 PISVRLQPTINA
-102 LDEVV
+102 LDEVT

-114 ISKKDLSGSIVQ
+114 VSKKDLSGSIVQ
-126 IESKQLEKNRNNSI
+126 IDSEQLEKNRNKSI
-140 ESLLQGQVSGIVV
+140 ESLLQGQVAGVVV

-187 TSPMSDAQGNTG
+187 TSPVSDAQGNDGT
-199 AGQQYNNLGF
+199 GQQQSNLGF
-209 LNTNDIEKID
+209 LNPNDIEKIE

-244 TADTA
+244 TADTS
-249 NGVDKISLTFDT
+249 NGVDKISLSFDT
-261 SISEVTKYLDVLDGA
+261 SVSEVTRYLDVLDGA

-283 QRYLNQLYQDITNPF
+283 QRYLNQLYHDITNPY
-298 RVGGAFDGSQ
+298 RVGGTYDGTQELSL
-308 DITVE
+308 E
-313 NYPELIDFRNPY
+313 NYQELSDFRNPY
-325 PDAVPFSN
+325 PDAIPFTD
-333 NQTTKINTDWQ
+333 NQTTNINSNWQ
-344 DTIYRLAH
+344 DITYRLAQ
-352 NNSLNLNY
+352 NNALNLSY
-360 RGGNFQKNLSIS
+360 RGGDFQKNLSIS
-372 LSLIDQ
+372 LGLIDQ
-378 EGIIINSDNRRVT
+378 EGVIINSNNRRIT

-399 AFDNKVDF
+399 AFSNKVDF
-407 FSKTNISF
+407 FSKTNISY

-448 SPGEEDDIYAVLNE
+448 SLGEEDDIYANLNE
-462 GNIVSNPYTLAVDVT
+462 GNIVSNPYTLAKDVT
-477 DLKKSTSIR
+477 DLKKSTTFTQI
-486 QVFSMV
+486 FSMV

-497 KLTATIKGSYDYVR
+497 KLTSTIKGSFEYRR

-536 LENTK
+536 IESNK
-541 VYGEANLRYRNRFG
+541 IYGEANLRYRNRFG

-568 KNMFRSLFNK
+568 KNVFRSLFNK

-589 YNFSSATEIFVP
+589 YNFSSATEIYVP

-607 TGLLST
+607 VGLLSSV
-613 LLRIGYNY
+613 LRIGYNY
-621 KRKYFV
+621 KRKFYLDF
-627 DINTRVD
+627 NTRID
-634 ASSKFAVNN
+634 ASSKFAANN
-643 QSAIFPSVALSWLI
+643 KSAIFPSVALSWVI
-657 SEEKFL
+657 SNERFL
-663 SQVDEVSQLKLRFS
+663 RQVDEVSKLKLRFS
-677 FGQTGSNPISPYQ
+677 MGQTGSNPISPYQ

-709 YFESNLANNNLTWE
+709 YFESNLANNDLTWE
-723 KTDQFNV
+723 KTNQFNIGV
-730 GLDLSLFDS
+730 DLSLFDS
-739 SINLTIEAYNKITKD
+739 SVNLTIDAYNKRTKD

-781 IEFSLSTNIKE
+781 IEFSLSANITE
-792 TPEFSWGVMAN
+792 TPDFSWNILTN
-803 LSFNRNKLLAL
+803 LSFNRNKLLKL

-822 GPSVGFRNTNPIL
+822 GPAVGFRNSNPIM

-846 GAQTDGIYSTWEEA
+846 GAQTNGIYSTWEEA

-871 EIKYINN
+871 EIKYLNN
-878 SIDLDENGIPLESQ
+878 SIDFDENGVQLDLQ

-910 FSFSNNFIFKN
+910 FSLNNNFIYKN

-927 FTGQKGGDLFWVDS
+927 FTGQKGGDVFWVDS

-956 SYLSSWKAP
+956 SYDTSWRAP
-965 LEVVNDQ
+965 FEVINGQ
-972 VTYSPSYGNLVG
+972 VTYNPLYGNLVG
-984 AANPAA
+984 ATNPAA
-990 IIDNGPRAIASDR
+990 IINNGPRAIASDR
-1003 QVFDGSFIRLKN
+1003 QIFDGSFIRLKN
-1015 INLGYTLSISNNR
+1015 INFGYTLSISNNR
-1028 SLRLY
+1028 SLRIY
-1033 ASGQNLLTISDYPG
+1033 ASGQNLFLITDYPG
-1047 YDPEIMTYTKNPQKR
+1047 YDPEIKTYTKNPQKR

>member
-1 MFIFVF
+1 M
-7 MKKLLLILIFPISIY
+7 
-22 SQDILITGIVVDDD
+22 TGLVVDDD
-36 NNQPIPGV
+36 SNQPLPGV
-44 NVIIKNTTKGTTT
+44 NVIIKNTAKGTTT
-57 DFDGFFELKTVI
+57 DFDGIFELKTLI
-69 GDTIVFSFVGMKD
+69 GDTIVFSYIGMKD

-90 PVNVRLENKTDE
+90 PVSVRLESESNE

-114 ISKKDLSGSIVQ
+114 VSKKDLSGSIAQ
-126 IESKQLEKNRNNSI
+126 IDSKQLEKNRNNSI
-140 ESLLQGQVSGIVV
+140 ESLLQGQVAGIVV

-162 IGISIRGVNSMLG
+162 VGISIRGVNSMLG
-175 GTQPLYVVDGIP
+175 GTQPLYVIDGIP
-187 TSPMSDAQGNTG
+187 TSPVSDAQGNGGT
-199 AGQQYNNLGF
+199 GQQQSNLGF
-209 LNTNDIEKID
+209 LNPNDIEKIE

-249 NGVDKISLTFDT
+249 NGVDKISITLDT
-261 SISEVTKYLDVLDGA
+261 SVSEVTKYLDVLDGA

-283 QRYLNQLYQDITNPF
+283 QRYLNQLYQDITNPY
-298 RVGGAFDGSQ
+298 RVGGAFDGTQ
-308 DITVE
+308 DLSLE
-313 NYPELIDFRNPY
+313 NYPELSDFRNPY
-325 PDAVPFSN
+325 PDATPLTN
-333 NQTTKINTDWQ
+333 NQTTDINSNWQ
-344 DTIYRLAH
+344 DITYRLAQ
-352 NNSLNLNY
+352 NNALNLSY

-372 LSLIDQ
+372 LGLIDQ
-378 EGIIINSDNRRVT
+378 EGVIINSNNRKIT

-399 AFDNKVDF
+399 AFNNKVDF
-407 FSKTNISF
+407 FSKTNISY

-448 SPGEEDDIYAVLNE
+448 SPGEEDDIYASLNE
-462 GNIVSNPYTLAVDVT
+462 GNIVSNPYTLAKDVT
-477 DLKKSTSIR
+477 DLKKSTTFR
-486 QVFSMV
+486 QIFSAV
-492 GKISP
+492 AKISP
-497 KLTATIKGSYDYVR
+497 KLTSTVKGSFEYRR

-536 LENTK
+536 IESNK
-541 VYGEANLRYRNRFG
+541 IYGEANLRYRNRFG

-589 YNFSSATEIFVP
+589 YNFSSATEIYVP

-607 TGLLST
+607 VGLLSSV
-613 LLRIGYNY
+613 LRIGYNY
-621 KRKYFV
+621 KRKYYV
-627 DINTRVD
+627 DFNTRID

-643 QSAIFPSVALSWLI
+643 QSAIFPSVALSWVI
-657 SEEKFL
+657 SKEKFL
-663 SQVDEVSQLKLRFS
+663 RQVDEVSQLKLRFS
-677 FGQTGSNPISPYQ
+677 GGQTGSNPISPYQ

-704 ELAIG
+704 DLAIG
-709 YFESNLANNNLTWE
+709 YFESNLANNDLTWE
-723 KTDQFNV
+723 KTDQFNI

-739 SINLTIEAYNKITKD
+739 SVNLTIDAYNKRTKD

-766 YTSRIDNFGKVENKG
+766 YTTRVDNFGEVENKG
-781 IEFSLSTNIKE
+781 IEFSLSANITE
-792 TPEFSWGVMAN
+792 TPDFSWSILTN
-803 LSFNRNKLLAL
+803 LSFNRNKLIAL

-822 GPSVGFRNTNPIL
+822 GPSVGFMNTNPIM

-846 GAQTDGIYSTWEEA
+846 GAQTDGIYSSWEEA
-860 IESGIEGAAPG
+860 IESGIAGAAPG
-871 EIKYINN
+871 EIKYLNN
-878 SIDLDENGIPLESQ
+878 SIDLDENGVPLDLQ

-910 FSFSNNFIFKN
+910 FSFSNNFIYKN

-927 FTGQKGGDLFWVDS
+927 FTGQKGGDVFWVDS
-941 WQLSGLQKTTNVLSS
+941 WQLNGLQKTTNVLSS
-956 SYLSSWKAP
+956 SYDTSWKAP
-965 LEVVNDQ
+965 LAVINGE
-972 VTYSPSYGNLVG
+972 VTYSQSYGNLVG
-984 AANPAA
+984 ATNPAA
-990 IIDNGPRAIASDR
+990 IVDNGPRAIASDR
-1003 QVFDGSFIRLKN
+1003 QIFDGSFIRFKN
-1015 INLGYTLSISNNR
+1015 INLGYTLSISNNQ
-1028 SLRLY
+1028 SLRIY
-1033 ASGQNLLTISDYPG
+1033 ASGQNLFTITDYPG
-1047 YDPEIMTYTKNPQKR
+1047 YDPEIRTYTKNPQKR

>member
-1 MFIFVF
+1 M
-7 MKKLLLILIFPISIY
+7 
-22 SQDILITGIVVDDD
+22 TGLVVDDD
-36 NNQPIPGV
+36 SNQPLPGV
-44 NVIIKNTTKGTTT
+44 NVIIKNTAKGTTT
-57 DFDGFFELKTVI
+57 DFDGIFELKTI
-69 GDTIVFSFVGMKD
+69 YGDTIVFSYIGMKD

-90 PVNVRLENKTDE
+90 PVSVRLESESNE

-114 ISKKDLSGSIVQ
+114 VSKKDLSGSIAQ
-126 IESKQLEKNRNNSI
+126 IDSKQLEKNRNNSI
-140 ESLLQGQVSGIVV
+140 ESLLQGQVAGIVV

-162 IGISIRGVNSMLG
+162 VGISIRGVNSMLG
-175 GTQPLYVVDGIP
+175 GTQPLYVIDGIP
-187 TSPMSDAQGNTG
+187 TSPVSDAQGNGGT
-199 AGQQYNNLGF
+199 GQQQSNLGF
-209 LNTNDIEKID
+209 LNPNDIEKIE

-249 NGVDKISLTFDT
+249 NGVDKISITLDT
-261 SISEVTKYLDVLDGA
+261 SVSEVTKYLDVLDGA

-283 QRYLNQLYQDITNPF
+283 QRYLNQLYQDITNPY
-298 RVGGAFDGSQ
+298 RVGGAFDGTQ
-308 DITVE
+308 DLSLE
-313 NYPELIDFRNPY
+313 NYPELSDFRNPY
-325 PDAVPFSN
+325 PDATPSTN
-333 NQTTKINTDWQ
+333 NQTTDINSNWQ
-344 DTIYRLAH
+344 DITYRLAQ
-352 NNSLNLNY
+352 NNALNLSY

-372 LSLIDQ
+372 LGLIDQ
-378 EGIIINSDNRRVT
+378 EGVIINSNNRKIT

-399 AFDNKVDF
+399 AFNNKVDF
-407 FSKTNISF
+407 FSKTNISY

-448 SPGEEDDIYAVLNE
+448 SPGEEDDIYASLNE
-462 GNIVSNPYTLAVDVT
+462 GNIVSNPYTLAKDVT
-477 DLKKSTSIR
+477 DLKKSTT
-486 QVFSMV
+486 FSQIFSAV
-492 GKISP
+492 AKISP
-497 KLTATIKGSYDYVR
+497 KLTSTVKGSFEYRR

-536 LENTK
+536 TESNK
-541 VYGEANLRYRNRFG
+541 IYGEANLRYRNRFG
-555 AHRLDAILIGTYE
+555 AHRLDVILIGTYE

-589 YNFSSATEIFVP
+589 YNFSSATEIYVP

-607 TGLLST
+607 VGLLSSV
-613 LLRIGYNY
+613 LRIGYNY
-621 KRKYFV
+621 KRKYYV
-627 DINTRVD
+627 DFNTRID

-657 SEEKFL
+657 SKEKFL
-663 SQVDEVSQLKLRFS
+663 RQVDEVSQLKLRFS
-677 FGQTGSNPISPYQ
+677 GGQTGSNPISPYQ

-704 ELAIG
+704 DLAIG
-709 YFESNLANNNLTWE
+709 YFESNLANNDLTWE
-723 KTDQFNV
+723 KTDQFNI

-739 SINLTIEAYNKITKD
+739 SVNLTIDAYNKRTKD

-766 YTSRIDNFGKVENKG
+766 YTTRVDNFGEVENKG
-781 IEFSLSTNIKE
+781 IEFSLNTNI
-792 TPEFSWGVMAN
+792 TNTADFSWNILTN
-803 LSFNRNKLLAL
+803 LSFNKNKLIAL

-822 GPSVGFRNTNPIL
+822 GPSVGFRNTNPIM

-846 GAQTDGIYSTWEEA
+846 GAQTDGVYSSWEEA
-860 IESGIEGAAPG
+860 IESGIAGAAPG
-871 EIKYINN
+871 EIKYLNK
-878 SIDLDENGIPLESQ
+878 SVDLDENGVSLDLQ
-892 QINFDDYVQIGDP
+892 QINFDDYVQIGNP

-910 FSFSNNFIFKN
+910 FSFANNFIYKN

-927 FTGQKGGDLFWVDS
+927 ITGQKGGDVFWVDS

-956 SYLSSWKAP
+956 SYDTSWRAP
-965 LEVVNDQ
+965 LAVINGE

-984 AANPAA
+984 ATNPAA
-990 IIDNGPRAIASDR
+990 IVENGPRAIASDR
-1003 QVFDGSFIRLKN
+1003 QIFDGSFIRFKN
-1015 INLGYTLSISNNR
+1015 INLGYTLSISKNQ
-1028 SLRLY
+1028 SLRIY
-1033 ASGQNLLTISDYPG
+1033 ASGQNLFTITDYPG
-1047 YDPEIMTYTKNPQKR
+1047 YDPEIRTYTKNPQKR